1 MKPMLAK
8 TKGPHFHH
16 FPCYVQPK
24 LNGIRALY
32 QRGTFQSR
40 DEKLWKEPVLK
51 HLVEQLREYSEV
63 IGDRILD
70 GELYVHGWR
79 LQRIN
84 SAIAVNRLEPTPDT
98 PHVQFHVFDI
108 VHNRRIFT
116 DRWLEFSHDLRSQNF
131 SHIHVVPTDYI
142 ANTHQ
147 LDQFFRLYTSHG
159 YEGIMLRPDG
169 VYEFGEH
176 LGKNGTMT
184 QFRSQYLWKHKQ
196 WQDGEYRCIGVT
208 PGEGKAAIGVGA
220 LVLSATNEG
229 DIAMTMCNGSLSAA
243 LSLEE
248 QNTFKVGSGL
258 DDLDRI
264 EFQRNPPIGRLV
276 KIRYLELTKDGI
288 PFNPSFL
295 CLL

>member
-108 VHNRRIFT
+108 VHNRRTFT

-176 LGKNGTMT
+176 LGKNGTIT

-196 WQDGEYRCIGVT
+196 WQDGEFMCIGIT
-208 PGEGKAAIGVGA
+208 PGEGKASIGIGA
-220 LVLSATNEG
+220 LICKGRMVPNE
-229 DIAMTMCNGSLSAA
+229 NGGW
-243 LSLEE
+243 
-248 QNTFKVGSGL
+248 NPFCVGTGF
-258 DDLDRI
+258 DDSERI
-264 EFQRNPPIGRLV
+264 EFQRNPPFGRLV